1 MGGRNSRSKEHS
13 SNVQYGTNVW
23 GPQQGYLQDV
33 YSRAQG
39 AANAYDPSQGYAGAD
54 RWQGAVDQGMG
65 QLGQAA
71 QGYAGGY
78 GQLGQAAQG
87 FAGGYGQLGQ
97 AAQGFAG
104 GYGALGNAQGTYNET
119 LQNLRRFQNFGT
131 DPMMD
136 VYARQTGQM
145 FNEQIMPGLKGD
157 AMVGG
162 GLGGSRAGIAQGLA
176 GARMGQQLQDFS
188 AQLYGQNMDRALQA
202 TQGMGQV
209 GQAMSGLADQYGN
222 LAQGQTALG
231 GMYGNLAQG
240 QTALGGMYGNLAQ
253 GQGQLGGMM
262 ADMGSM
268 YGQIGDYRNQLPFQ
282 GINQYAALIGSPTM
296 QDMGGGGASNSR
308 SFNRGFGLNS
318 G

>member
-23 GPQQGYLQDV
+23 EPQQSYLQDV

-39 AANAYDPSQGYAGAD
+39 AANAYDPSQGYYGAD
-54 RWQGAVDQGMG
+54 RWQGALDQGM
-65 QLGQAA
+65 
-71 QGYAGGY
+71 
-78 GQLGQAAQG
+78 
-87 FAGGYGQLGQ
+87 GQLGQ

-136 VYARQTGQM
+136 VYARQAGQM

-222 LAQGQTALG
+222 LAQGQ
-231 GMYGNLAQG
+231 
-240 QTALGGMYGNLAQ
+240 
-253 GQGQLGGMM
+253 GQLGGMM
-262 ADMGSM
+262 ANMGSM

-296 QDMGGGGASNSR
+296 QDLGGGGASNSR